1 MMKIKPGMYVKLHE
15 SNNCG
20 CIHCDVA
27 CTRFLKVVDVSEWDE
42 SVTLEGAGDFN
53 IHSDWIIRAQTLENK

>member
-1 MMKIKPGMYVKLHE
+1 MEIKKGMYVKLHE

-27 CTRFLKVVDVSEWDE
+27 CTRFLKVLTVCEEYE

-53 IHSDWIIRAQTLENK
+53 IHSDWIIRASVLENK